1 MHKKQL
7 ENVFN
12 LNSKERYG
20 YLIRKIADFE
30 QVFLISDKNGNYVT
44 CGTDKEIIIPIWPE
58 LEFAQELIETEWK
71 NCNVK
76 MVELTDFMNWMDK
89 LEAENYLIGGFPNQK
104 LNSIIVKPTEIKNH
118 LLFECRQYE

>member
-30 QVFLISDKNGNYVT
+30 QVFLIADINGDYVT
-44 CGTDKEIIIPIWPE
+44 CGTDNEMIIPIWPE
-58 LEFAQELIETEWK
+58 LEFAQELIKTEWK
-71 NCNVK
+71 NCIVK
-76 MVELTDFMNWMDK
+76 MVELTNFMNWMDN
-89 LEAENYLIGGFPNQK
+89 LETENYLIGGFPNQQ

-118 LLFECRQYE
+118 ILFECRQYE